1 MAAMHEHTAYA
12 AHAADSPPPAAAA
25 EMDAGDASV
34 ATDLYKAALGDV
46 GVAHYLA
53 AFARLDATGRVL
65 SGWNWAAALCT
76 LGWLVFWRLW
86 SAALIY
92 GLALATGLGLLA
104 AAVLGDSAVP
114 APMLGGLALAGLLLL
129 CVVPGMY
136 GDALLHMALGQRV
149 ARAVQQAANMREAAD
164 ALQEQAGTR
173 SRLLAVALVGT
184 LLLALGAGVAW
195 LLWSNATGQ
204 PATAAAPAHKVG
216 AALAAPPAPPSSADA
231 PQAPAPAQP
240 QVVDAAASAPAVAA
254 PDAAM
259 PQAPVPDA
267 AAPGRAVTDTAT
279 PAAIA
284 DVAAAAAPG
293 AASAHEAVAPA
304 SAAPQPKA
312 DAAGTQDLQ
321 APAHA
326 PAPGKKARAAR
337 HAPAPAPAK
346 ASVKAQAKAPPAKAT
361 APAGQAAPQRK
372 LYVNV
377 GTFGDADNARRAEAS
392 LREAGLPVHVRQL
405 RGAGGRKLQ
414 SVRVGPFGSA
424 SQANEAARK
433 ARALGLEAVPDAQ

>member
-34 ATDLYKAALGDV
+34 ATDLYKAALGDA

-104 AAVLGDSAVP
+104 AAVLGGSAVP

-149 ARAVQQAANMREAAD
+149 ARAVQQAANLREAAD

-204 PATAAAPAHKVG
+204 PATAAAPQ
-216 AALAAPPAPPSSADA
+216 APSAPPSSADA
-231 PQAPAPAQP
+231 PQAAAPVQP

-259 PQAPVPDA
+259 PQALAPDA
-267 AAPGRAVTDTAT
+267 AAPGAAVTDTAT

-284 DVAAAAAPG
+284 DVATVAGSAAAP
-293 AASAHEAVAPA
+293 AHESVAPT
-304 SAAPQPKA
+304 STAPQPKA
-312 DAAGTQDLQ
+312 DAAGTQDPQ
-321 APAHA
+321 TPAHA

-346 ASVKAQAKAPPAKAT
+346 ASAKAQAKAPPAKAT

>member
-104 AAVLGDSAVP
+104 AAVLGGSAVP

-149 ARAVQQAANMREAAD
+149 ARAVQQAANLREAAG
-164 ALQEQAGTR
+164 ALREQAGTR

-184 LLLALGAGVAW
+184 LLLTLGAGVAW

-204 PATAAAPAHKVG
+204 PITAAAPAPKAG
-216 AALAAPPAPPSSADA
+216 AALAAPQAPSAPPSPADA
-231 PQAPAPAQP
+231 PQAAAPAQP

-259 PQAPVPDA
+259 PQAPAPDA
-267 AAPGRAVTDTAT
+267 AAPGAAVTDTAT

-284 DVAAAAAPG
+284 DIATAAAP
-293 AASAHEAVAPA
+293 AAAPAHESVAPA
-304 SAAPQPKA
+304 SAAPRLKA
-312 DAAGTQDLQ
+312 DAAGTQDPPE
-321 APAHA
+321 PAHA

-337 HAPAPAPAK
+337 HAPAPAK
-346 ASVKAQAKAPPAKAT
+346 APVKAQAKAAT
-361 APAGQAAPQRK
+361 PAGQAAPQRK

-392 LREAGLPVHVRQL
+392 LREAGLPVHVRQM

>member
-1 MAAMHEHTAYA
+1 MVAMHEHTAYA
-12 AHAADSPPPAAAA
+12 AHAADSPLPAAADA
-25 EMDAGDASV
+25 DAGDASV

-104 AAVLGDSAVP
+104 AAVLGGSAVP

-164 ALQEQAGTR
+164 ALRQQAGTR

-195 LLWSNATGQ
+195 LLWSSATGQ
-204 PATAAAPAHKVG
+204 PATAAAPAPKAG
-216 AALAAPPAPPSSADA
+216 AVLAAPQPLPAPLSPLEAPQDADA
-231 PQAPAPAQP
+231 PAAVPAAI
-240 QVVDAAASAPAVAA
+240 AL
-254 PDAAM
+254 
-259 PQAPVPDA
+259 DA
-267 AAPGRAVTDTAT
+267 AAPQI
-279 PAAIA
+279 P
-284 DVAAAAAPG
+284 APG
-293 AASAHEAVAPA
+293 AAAPETAAADSAAPAAAVDAATAAAPTTAPAHETVTPA
-304 SAAPQPKA
+304 SEAPQPKV
-312 DAAGTQDLQ
+312 DAAGTQNSQ
-321 APAHA
+321 MPAHA
-326 PAPGKKARAAR
+326 PAPGKKARAVR
-337 HAPAPAPAK
+337 HAPAPAK
-346 ASVKAQAKAPPAKAT
+346 APVKAQAKAQAKAA